1 MLILETTMTVK
12 PCYTLR
18 NFEVPCKYHGIIV
31 RNQYKVPSYC
41 HLILLLWYHKT
52 LKYIWIK
59 ESLLI
64 NTYVMNSLCQV
75 PPVFVSI
82 PFIIYLLEL
91 KNGKICV
98 MKFMLCFCSGFEL
111 QFHLGPTLQG
121 KHVHVYTN
129 YPAEGERFE
138 RHKFRALD
146 WINPTGRQDDLD
158 KFCNLDLKI
167 SGSYQYYFGHGWVS
181 CKNLL
186 LFFWLYCQFC
196 I

>member
-1 MLILETTMTVK
+1 MVK

-18 NFEVPCKYHGIIV
+18 NFEVPCKYHGIII

-52 LKYIWIK
+52 LKYIWKK

-64 NTYVMNSLCQV
+64 NTCHEQFVPSSTSICINSLLLLYN
-75 PPVFVSI
+75 
-82 PFIIYLLEL
+82 YLLWL

-98 MKFMLCFCSGFEL
+98 MKLMLCFCSGFEL
-111 QFHLGPTLQG
+111 QFCLGPTLQG

-138 RHKFRALD
+138 RHKFHALD
-146 WINPTGRQDDLD
+146 WINPTGRQDDSD
-158 KFCNLDLKI
+158 MFCNLDLKI

-181 CKNLL
+181 CRNI
-186 LFFWLYCQFC
+186 FFFLDYTVSSAFKYC
-196 I
+196 